1 MFLRG
6 LQGEQLDF
14 LEGRGRG
21 GEGNWVIWYRH
32 DDLFPLIHALRMFE
46 SVYAC
51 YFP

>member
-21 GEGNWVIWYRH
+21 GGGELG
-32 DDLFPLIHALRMFE
+32 DL
-46 SVYAC
+46 V
-51 YFP
+51 